1 MCLSTGRILV
11 QKLWPTMLT
20 SITKHPISDTT
31 TNYLLA
37 IFLVAILLLAVK
49 LDAALNFT
57 SGLRLEKK
65 RQADVITLLTNMCA
79 CWVYNCVH
87 WHSKEGTTVPIGLE

>member
-87 WHSKEGTTVPIGLE
+87 TGTVRKEQLSLLA